1 MTNNRET
8 KSKRKFTIKYSCIGF
23 PLIVSFAIGFF
34 CDQFL
39 FGKTVF
45 SEWIPTIGAILAGL
59 ISYYGS
65 KKTTEETLRI
75 QKEISEENNKLQER
89 LQKTSIDANLKANA
103 RIDWIQKVREETVKL
118 VSSITR
124 LLDFLPSY
132 QVYIKLKQEFDRII
146 ILDFVCADWD
156 SSGISKLLNVKNP
169 VNISI
174 GNGFSVSFS
183 PKAFEMYEEFEDL
196 QKKRVLN
203 RINELVD
210 ESDNQ
215 SQNNIHLIKNLS
227 KGYYD
232 KVLSVRLSRDKRM
245 IIAVDEKTKKKK
257 EIVESVEAVSS
268 YLSMNQIQKERDI
281 LIDKVKTQANLLELY
296 FGPSNDKRNEKIL
309 NEIKNC
315 TKILDKEK
323 IRSSDINHVKS
334 STDNLVKEMRFYLK
348 QEWDKAKEGK

>member
-1 MTNNRET
+1 MSNNFET
-8 KSKRKFTIKYSCIGF
+8 KLKGKSTIKYSCMGF
-23 PLIVSFAIGFF
+23 LLIFSFAIGFF
-34 CDQFL
+34 CNRFL
-39 FGKTVF
+39 FGKIVF

-89 LQKTSIDANLKANA
+89 LQKTSIDANLKASA

-132 QVYIKLKQEFDRII
+132 QVYIKLKHEFDRIV
-146 ILDFVCADWD
+146 ILDFVCADWE
-156 SSGISKLLNVKNP
+156 SSDISKLLNVKNP
-169 VNISI
+169 VNISM

-183 PKAFEMYEEFEDL
+183 SKAFEMYEGFEDM
-196 QKKRVLN
+196 QKQRVL
-203 RINELVD
+203 IKIEELANEA
-210 ESDNQ
+210 DNQ
-215 SQNNIHLIKNLS
+215 NNTHLLKNLS

-232 KVLSVRLSRDKRM
+232 KVLSVRISPDKRM
-245 IIAVDEKTKKKK
+245 IVAVDEKTKKKK

-281 LIDKVKTQANLLELY
+281 LIDRVKTQANLLELY

-309 NEIKNC
+309 TEIKNC

-323 IRSSDINHVKS
+323 IRSRDINNVKS
-334 STDNLVKEMRFYLK
+334 STDSLVKEMRIYLK